1 LDRRLAGNE
10 LMRYRIGTDPGAGGY
25 PLDQGVF
32 TSMTM
37 LSLAIGIGFV
47 YAGLKS
53 RHYWLAI
60 WGSGLSLSSMAYLI
74 YLVRP

>member
-1 LDRRLAGNE
+1 
-10 LMRYRIGTDPGAGGY
+10 MRYRIGTDPGADGY

-32 TSMTM
+32 TSMAV

-47 YAGLKS
+47 YAGLRS

-60 WGSGLSLSSMAYLI
+60 WGTGLSLSSMAYLL
-74 YLVRP
+74 YLVLRP

>member
-1 LDRRLAGNE
+1 
-10 LMRYRIGTDPGAGGY
+10 MRYRIGTEPGAEGY

-32 TSMTM
+32 TGMAV

-47 YAGLKS
+47 FAGLRS

-60 WGSGLSLSSMAYLI
+60 WGTGLSLSSMAYLL
-74 YLVRP
+74 YLVLRP